1 MAEIVNLRLARKRA
15 RRQAEEDRAGA
26 RRLAHGI
33 RKSER
38 ELIKARSDKAARD
51 IDGHKLR
58 EGEPE

>member
-15 RRQAEEDRAGA
+15 RRRAEENRTDAQ
-26 RRLAHGI
+26 RLAHGI

-58 EGEPE
+58 EEEPE